1 MNKKIAKPE
10 PVTLQS
16 IAQHTT
22 YQAPEDFDIEK
33 EIRRVNRWTRNKN
46 TIVRSRKSE
55 SIQRDIADVSRW
67 VQANNVDT
75 DKLSEFADTYSM
87 LTFKYNVLLESPN
100 KQLAVNREISIL
112 ERQYARWVRDNYKF
126 GPDIKIVANA
136 LKSVDANFLMKI
148 VWRD

>member
-112 ERQYARWVRDNYKF
+112 ERQYARWVRDIYKF